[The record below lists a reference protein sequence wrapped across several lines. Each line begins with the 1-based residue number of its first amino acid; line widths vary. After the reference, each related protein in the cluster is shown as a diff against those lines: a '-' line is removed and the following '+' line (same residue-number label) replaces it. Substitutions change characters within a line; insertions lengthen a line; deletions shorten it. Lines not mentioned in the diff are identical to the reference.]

1 MIRVTLKLLTLE
13 LDTRDNQGKTPLIS
27 ASECGHQEVIE
38 ALVEGRANLNIQDDK
53 RFNALGRAVLSGQ
66 LKTVNYLIK
75 KGAQMDGYPSG
86 DVVLIW
92 EYKEGTIE
100 VVNILV
106 QVSSL
111 YHMSYE

>member
-1 MIRVTLKLLTLE
+1 MR
-13 LDTRDNQGKTPLIS
+13 P
-27 ASECGHQEVIE
+27 
-38 ALVEGRANLNIQDDK
+38 DDQ

-86 DVVLIW
+86 AVVLMW
-92 EYKEGTIE
+92 EYKEGSIE

-106 QVSSL
+106 QVCSL
-111 YHMSYE
+111 YHTREEVSVNARYF

>member
-1 MIRVTLKLLTLE
+1 M
-13 LDTRDNQGKTPLIS
+13 
-27 ASECGHQEVIE
+27 
-38 ALVEGRANLNIQDDK
+38 EGRANLNIQDEK
-53 RFNALGRAVLSGQ
+53 KFNALGTAVLSGQ

-111 YHMSYE
+111 YTVCFFDKLPQTKCKVTFDTSF